1 MLRTRL
7 SPPLTITDYVGWC
20 SSYDDVLR
28 SSRPGS
34 SKHFKTSAER
44 ELKESQIKVEY
55 LGSDPDALKKISEQ
69 RALSERK
76 QNNE

>member
-1 MLRTRL
+1 MFLLPKAVSLIQTREKEKIEAL
-7 SPPLTITDYVGWC
+7 QAEL
-20 SSYDDVLR
+20 
-28 SSRPGS
+28 
-34 SKHFKTSAER
+34 AER

-69 RALSERK
+69 RELSERK

>member
-1 MLRTRL
+1 MFLLPKAVSLIQTREKEKIEAL
-7 SPPLTITDYVGWC
+7 QAEL
-20 SSYDDVLR
+20 
-28 SSRPGS
+28 
-34 SKHFKTSAER
+34 AER